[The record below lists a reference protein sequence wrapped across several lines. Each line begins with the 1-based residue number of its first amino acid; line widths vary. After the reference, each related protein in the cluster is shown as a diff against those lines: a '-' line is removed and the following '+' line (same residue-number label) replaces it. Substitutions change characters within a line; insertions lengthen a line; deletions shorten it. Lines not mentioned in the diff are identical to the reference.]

1 MMQLL
6 KFLLGLLLVQGITAV
21 LVLIS
26 ANDLQGIAI
35 LRIALPLLFISLVV
49 AFWFS
54 SIANYHHKDSVEKV
68 KSSFAKEREKIRVN
82 AEKEKTK
89 VVKEAQQA
97 IAKEAKN
104 THAKANFKV
113 GVSVAIMGGVGVLF
127 VFAQMVTAGL
137 LTLTTLGG
145 AIGGYYWRGKRE
157 EQYRQLTHQ
166 NPDLKV
172 IESKSSITFLPFK
185 KKL

>member
-1 MMQLL
+1 MQLL

-104 THAKANFKV
+104 THAKANFQSRCV
-113 GVSVAIMGGVGVLF
+113 GCHYGRCWGIVCFCPNGYRRIVNPNNLRWSHWRLLLERKKRGTVSTI
-127 VFAQMVTAGL
+127 
-137 LTLTTLGG
+137 
-145 AIGGYYWRGKRE
+145 
-157 EQYRQLTHQ
+157 
-166 NPDLKV
+166 NP
-172 IESKSSITFLPFK
+172 SKSRFK
-185 KKL
+185 GD